1 MSRHDHTPPMKRI
14 IPPAHPAYLTYEQK
28 IIDQAEKDLARRDR
42 KNYKSTIGDLLALIG
57 LMFIFSLVAAA
68 AFALVMGVTQ

>member
-1 MSRHDHTPPMKRI
+1 MSRHDYTPPMRRI
-14 IPPAHPAYLTYEQK
+14 IPTSHPAYRAYEQK
-28 IIDQAEKDLARRDR
+28 IIDRAEKDLAKEHR
-42 KNYKSTIGDLLALIG
+42 KDYKSAIGDLLALIG